1 MSIPSVRVAVTLDK
15 PRTLVIDFNA
25 LCRVEEVT
33 GQSMLVGAPAF
44 SSMIVLRALTWA
56 GLLHED
62 PTLTLE
68 AVGAMLG
75 DADSGEMLD
84 SIMEAYNAAMP
95 EQDDDDEEDDS
106 EESDPLKPQPGEVF
120 GQSGDTTFV

>member
-1 MSIPSVRVAVTLDK
+1 MSIPSVRVPVTLDK

-75 DADSGEMLD
+75 DADSAVMLD
-84 SIMEAYNAAMP
+84 SIMEAYNKAMP
-95 EQDDDDEEDDS
+95 EPDDDEEDDS
-106 EESDPLKPQPGEVF
+106 EESDPPTPQHGEVF
-120 GQSGDTTFV
+120 GRSGDTTFV

>member
-1 MSIPSVRVAVTLDK
+1 
-15 PRTLVIDFNA
+15 
-25 LCRVEEVT
+25 
-33 GQSMLVGAPAF
+33 
-44 SSMIVLRALTWA
+44 MIVLRALTWA

-68 AVGAMLG
+68 EVGAMLG
-75 DADSGEMLD
+75 DADSAEMLD

-95 EQDDDDEEDDS
+95 EAEEDEDEEDDS
-106 EESDPLKPQPGEVF
+106 EESDPPNPQHGEVF